1 MQETFA
7 RICDRLSALN
17 CDKTDFDET
26 VKIANILAAKQ
37 TQAVRHIPRHISSFV
52 RRCYETGLYDE
63 TLFALADELAR
74 QAEQFSR
81 HRENDAEKK
90 TRAC

>member
-7 RICDRLSALN
+7 RICERLSVLS
-17 CDKTDFDET
+17 CDKTDFAET

-37 TQAVRHIPRHISSFV
+37 MQAIRYIPCHISSFV

-81 HRENDAEKK
+81 NRETGAEKK
-90 TRAC
+90 PGTC